1 MGTKLLSFGHERD
14 VDQLRRVQKLGN
26 AVHELATVAHP
37 FQLHLTGFDCRRIS
51 SMWHRA
57 RIRDVEVEQ
66 RPMVKGATL
75 FEVKVREV
83 IVDVEVKQSLTRF
96 YVK

>member
-1 MGTKLLSFGHERD
+1 
-14 VDQLRRVQKLGN
+14 
-26 AVHELATVAHP
+26 
-37 FQLHLTGFDCRRIS
+37 
-51 SMWHRA
+51 MWHRA

-83 IVDVEVKQSLTRF
+83 IVDLEAKQPLIRF